1 MMAEGKKA
9 GAKAPATLSVRGL
22 EFTPNL
28 EFTRSWQAFELNM
41 TLADDELSPAAKM
54 AAYIELVEG
63 MTGLSKDEIVEAA
76 GGKTAPV
83 ADVVNLMAE
92 IVQACTPKA

>member
-1 MMAEGKKA
+1 MAEGKQA
-9 GAKAPATLSVRGL
+9 GAKAPAPLCVKGL
-22 EFTPNL
+22 EFTPNVD
-28 EFTRSWQAFELNM
+28 FVRSWQAFELNM
-41 TLADDELSPAAKM
+41 VLADDELSPAAKM

-83 ADVVNLMAE
+83 ADVVTLMAE
-92 IVQACTPKA
+92 IVQECTPKA